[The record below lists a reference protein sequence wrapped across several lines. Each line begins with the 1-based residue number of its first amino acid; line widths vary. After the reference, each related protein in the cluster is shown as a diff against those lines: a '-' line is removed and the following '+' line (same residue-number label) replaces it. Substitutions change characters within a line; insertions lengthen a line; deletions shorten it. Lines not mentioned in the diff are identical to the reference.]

1 MRKDSERRKQGGQLG
16 HRGAGRELKPSDQM
30 DEIVDHYP
38 GACGGCGRAFDP
50 AQRRSGGR
58 FGRHQVAELP
68 AISVVFSEHRTHQLR
83 CRHCRARTSATLP
96 EEIGSSPFGSRLQAA
111 LVTLT
116 AAYRISRRGVSEL
129 ARDLFG
135 VTLSTGTADAICQ
148 RASEA
153 LAGPHLHLG
162 DQVLVAPAVHVDET
176 GWRTKGDA
184 RALWTANTPSA
195 VFLQIAEHCNREV
208 FDALIGTTYPGIV
221 VSDRW
226 NGYSHL
232 DPTRRQVCWSH
243 LQRDFRRH
251 ADGLGEQKPFGERG
265 LELTGR
271 VFAAWRAYQHKHQ
284 DRRPTPSRDRADP
297 ERTPAT
303 ARRRLAEEQ
312 AHPLAPQ
319 VRQQPAQGLAR
330 ALDLRDHRR
339 RRADQQS
346 RRTRAPRCGHP
357 PESLARHARRKRRA
371 VRRTRPIGR
380 GDLPTATPLA
390 IHLSQRPHRGSQPRR
405 PVPRARLNPAAPR
418 TERLL
423 KCPPE
428 QGFCSSRSGRL
439 RACQEVTHMVH
450 DGADVPAG
458 PASLDSVH
466 VRFDEQRL
474 VSDAGLLIDSD
485 ARRAARDRGDGERV
499 GVA

>member
-1 MRKDSERRKQGGQLG
+1 MDRVEAEAIYDSGREACVEFILDLAGGFEQHEDRLKRLEEQARQDSRTSSKPPSQDPPKTRAQRRAEARAKAKESMRKDSERRKQGGQLG

-58 FGRHQVAELP
+58 FGCHQVAELP

-162 DQVLVAPAVHVDET
+162 DQVLVAPAVHVDAT

-184 RALWTANTPSA
+184 RALWTANTPGA

-271 VFAAWRAYQHKHQ
+271 VFAAWRAYQHKHHH
-284 DRRPTPSRDRADP
+284 RDRLQAEIAP
-297 ERTPAT
+297 IQSELRQLLEHASPKSKRTRWHRRFANNLLKVWPALWT
-303 ARRRLAEEQ
+303 FVTVEGVEPTNNPAE
-312 AHPLAPQ
+312 
-319 VRQQPAQGLAR
+319 R
-330 ALDLRDHRR
+330 ALRAAVIPRKVSLGTQGGNGERFAERALSAAATCRLQHRSLFTYLSDLIAAHN
-339 RRADQQS
+339 
-346 RRTRAPRCGHP
+346 
-357 PESLARHARRKRRA
+357 
-371 VRRTRPIGR
+371 R
-380 GDLPTATPLA
+380 GDPFPALA
-390 IHLSQRPHRGSQPRR
+390 
-405 PVPRARLNPAAPR
+405 
-418 TERLL
+418 
-423 KCPPE
+423 
-428 QGFCSSRSGRL
+428 
-439 RACQEVTHMVH
+439 
-450 DGADVPAG
+450 
-458 PASLDSVH
+458 
-466 VRFDEQRL
+466 
-474 VSDAGLLIDSD
+474 
-485 ARRAARDRGDGERV
+485 
-499 GVA
+499 